1 MNEAIEATKT
11 IIYNQMNSKKLQSNF
26 QSFNTYGKIYSQTNE
41 NIDGYMSKLDFNNK
55 DNTLSVM
62 ASGDHVFNAALY
74 GIKNIDTFDINKL
87 TEYYALGIKRSAILK
102 FDYHNYI
109 DFMNK
114 LFNKSTSLAE
124 LNDLINLVFP
134 YMNSN
139 YKKYW
144 KSIIDYYST
153 FKCDSVNLFWLLLV
167 DITKIEGYMTNS
179 YLDNEFNY
187 NKLRNCLSEVN
198 ISFEACDC
206 LELTSKFSKKYD
218 LIFLS
223 NIADYFYKRFG
234 YFWNYS
240 ILIEEEKKLCNLLND
255 NGVLALNYIFNYFY
269 LTSGKYKDYII
280 NYSSIKKED
289 LTKEEIITFSSVY
302 NNNILEDRES
312 GLLMLKKV

>member
-1 MNEAIEATKT
+1 MAIIWGKTMNDALNKSKD
-11 IIYNQMNSKKLQSNF
+11 IINKQVIFGAPYVLE
-26 QSFNTYGKIYSQTNE
+26 NTYNKYQKIPASTNE

-179 YLDNEFNY
+179 YLDNEFNSVLH
-187 NKLRNCLSEVN
+187 KFKEFSEASWER
-198 ISFEACDC
+198 I
-206 LELTSKFSKKYD
+206 
-218 LIFLS
+218 
-223 NIADYFYKRFG
+223 
-234 YFWNYS
+234 
-240 ILIEEEKKLCNLLND
+240 
-255 NGVLALNYIFNYFY
+255 
-269 LTSGKYKDYII
+269 
-280 NYSSIKKED
+280 
-289 LTKEEIITFSSVY
+289 
-302 NNNILEDRES
+302 
-312 GLLMLKKV
+312 